1 MLAQSQESKPI
12 KNSQYPMKRIILIAI
27 TIITNLTF
35 GQETGTYQ
43 SDSIYKANKVKARL
57 WYSGTNKKLG
67 ITTFYDKKGRL
78 TKYQLEPFIDGAQ
91 RTTHYSYDLS
101 GRLIGIAD
109 TTKSG
114 VPDQKQIKELK
125 KMGLDPNM
133 FVKSDN
139 NRPSVEAA
147 KYELTYSGDLLVK
160 VTQYKPDGSLDIVDN
175 IKNNGKTK
183 IRDWYRNGKLTEQ
196 STTEYLTEF
205 LKERFYGWEI
215 RDGIKTEWDYKF
227 KYEFDNGRVKS
238 YTRYVAEME
247 KETVKYFY
255 DEKGL
260 LLKTEGYTPD
270 FFEYIKY

>member
-1 MLAQSQESKPI
+1 
-12 KNSQYPMKRIILIAI
+12 MKRIILIAI

-35 GQETGTYQ
+35 GQETSTYQ
-43 SDSIYKANKVKARL
+43 SDSVYKANKVKARL

-78 TKYQLEPFIDGAQ
+78 TKYQLEPFMDGAQ

-101 GRLIGIAD
+101 GLLIGIAD
-109 TTKSG
+109 TTKNG

-133 FVKSDN
+133 FLKSDN
-139 NRPSVEAA
+139 NRPSVEVA

-160 VTQYKPDGSLDIVDN
+160 VTQYNPDGSLDIVDN

-196 STTEYLTEF
+196 STTEYLTEL

-238 YTRYVAEME
+238 HTRYVAEME
-247 KETVKYFY
+247 KENVKYFY

-260 LLKTEGYTPD
+260 LLKTEGYAPD